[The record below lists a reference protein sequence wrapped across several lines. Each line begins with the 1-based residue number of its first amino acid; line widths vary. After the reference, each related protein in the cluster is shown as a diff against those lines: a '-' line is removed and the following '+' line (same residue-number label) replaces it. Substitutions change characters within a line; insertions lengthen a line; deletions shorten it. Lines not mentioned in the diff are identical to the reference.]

1 MSKPNHASGKSS
13 TAVDCQPKLTN
24 FREHPDLVILV
35 AASYRAVVERLTED
49 MRVAG
54 IAGVRPAYGF
64 VIRAVAAEQ
73 PTVNRLAE
81 LLDISKQAASKLA
94 QQMVRAGF
102 LAQAPDETDRRQI
115 RLRLG
120 AKGRRVR
127 EQALATSAAV
137 ERELRRAAGSTSVDG
152 LRRALLELLGR
163 QGGLEDVLA
172 RRARP
177 VW

>member
-1 MSKPNHASGKSS
+1 MSKPNHAPEKSS
-13 TAVDCQPKLTN
+13 ITVDSQPRLTN
-24 FREHPDLVILV
+24 SRAAPDLVILV
-35 AASYRAVVERLTED
+35 AAGYRAVVERLTAD
-49 MRVAG
+49 MRAAG

-64 VIRAVAAEQ
+64 VIRAVAAEE
-73 PTVNRLAE
+73 PTMNRLAE

-94 QQMVRAGF
+94 QQMVRGGF
-102 LAQAPDETDRRQI
+102 LVRVTDERDRRQT

-120 AKGRRVR
+120 AKGKRVR
-127 EQALATSAAV
+127 DQALATSAAL
-137 ERELRRAAGSTSVDG
+137 ERELRRAAGPASVDG
-152 LRRALLELLGR
+152 LRRALLDLLAR